1 MAPAKKGLI
10 FPPTD
15 PGASPVN
22 FSVGGDLPAT
32 SYLLSCATH
41 YEKEEIPMR
50 DRLALLK
57 VSLAVACSWASAVA
71 SVASA
76 ETLRIVTY
84 NIKADTGSPGSDSGP
99 GLTTVLQAI
108 GSEHLNGGNAQPI
121 DVLALQELYSTPS
134 MTLGYIVGQLNGIYG
149 AGTYAYDTTADP
161 TTGGSGGGPSGL
173 IYNTKT
179 VRDVAAVAIGT
190 DSDSGAP
197 RAPMRYTLQPL
208 GVAAAQF
215 YLYVSH
221 MKSGDAGDDSPTD
234 GSRRNFEANELRTD
248 AATLGAN
255 AHIIYSGDFNLDSS
269 SEAAYQTL
277 ISSTLYSGIG
287 QATDVQ
293 NGSWA
298 LGCLTESATKL
309 EYRDDFQFVSGPM
322 LSQNGLQLVPG
333 TYGAFGNNGTTA
345 LGKSVD
351 LTTNSA
357 LSDLTNRTDVLS
369 ALTTATD
376 HLPIVADYTVVGVP
390 EPSSGVLAGVAGLI
404 LVALSWRWFYPNTSR
419 PTERP
424 HP

>member
-1 MAPAKKGLI
+1 
-10 FPPTD
+10 
-15 PGASPVN
+15 
-22 FSVGGDLPAT
+22 
-32 SYLLSCATH
+32 
-41 YEKEEIPMR
+41 MR
-50 DRLALLK
+50 YRLALLK
-57 VSLAVACSWASAVA
+57 VSLVTACSWALAVA
-71 SVASA
+71 SVEAV

-84 NIKADTGSPGSDSGP
+84 NIKADTGSSTSGP

-108 GSEHLNGGNAQPI
+108 GSEHLNGNAQPI

-134 MTLGYIVGQLNGIYG
+134 TTLGYIVGQLNGIYG
-149 AGTYAYDTTADP
+149 AGTYAYDTTSDP

-190 DSDSGAP
+190 DSDSGAA

-221 MKSGDAGDDSPTD
+221 MKSGSAGSDSPTN
-234 GSRRNFEANELRTD
+234 GSRRNFEAGELRTD

-269 SEAAYQTL
+269 SEAAYQTM
-277 ISSTLYSGIG
+277 IASGVG
-287 QATDVQ
+287 QANDPANPAGDWTATSAFH
-293 NGSWA
+293 GI
-298 LGCLTESATKL
+298 LTESATDL
-309 EYRDDFQFVSGPM
+309 SYRDDFQFVSGPM
-322 LSQNGLQLVPG
+322 LSQNGLQLLSG

-345 LGKSVD
+345 RGKSVN
-351 LTTNSA
+351 LTTNTA
-357 LSDLTNRTDVLS
+357 LSDLVNRTDVLS

-376 HLPIVADYTVVGVP
+376 HLPVVADYTVVGVP
-390 EPSSGVLAGVAGLI
+390 EPSSGILAGVAGLI
-404 LVALSWRWFYPNTSR
+404 LAALSWRWFCPDTSR
-419 PTERP
+419 PIERP